1 MDTRSGMNT
10 TSPPAKLKRALAQKH
25 IVVAPGVF
33 NAIVAQLG
41 QKFGFKA
48 LYFSGGGFA
57 NSMGLP
63 DLGLTTLTEV
73 GEAVRT
79 ITSVVD
85 VPLIVD
91 VDTGFG
97 EAVNVARTVS
107 QMEKAGA
114 AAIHLEDQVMP
125 KKCGHL
131 PHKQLVTADDM
142 VKKLLAAVESRKNGL
157 LLVARTD
164 ARAVEGLDAAIE
176 RARLYVRA
184 GADIIFPEAL
194 ESEEEFR
201 EFARKVNSP
210 LLANMTEFGKT
221 PMIETSQFE
230 KMGYKIVIFPMTA
243 FRVMLKAVEETF
255 RELKTSGTQKKLVA
269 KMMSRQEIYEL
280 IDYYRSEDLDKRLVN
295 KARRI
300 MGASSP

>member
-1 MDTRSGMNT
+1 MNT